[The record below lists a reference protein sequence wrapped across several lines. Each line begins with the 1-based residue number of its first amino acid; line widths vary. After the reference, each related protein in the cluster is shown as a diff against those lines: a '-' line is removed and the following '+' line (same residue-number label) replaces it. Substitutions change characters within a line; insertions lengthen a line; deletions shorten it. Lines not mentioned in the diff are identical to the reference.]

1 MIALKTLKKILK
13 PLASL
18 YLTVPLLLLSMLLI
32 YAGTTVQKQM
42 SIQDVQKQ
50 YFHNWFAW
58 VPLDPVLRPFAPA
71 GTTKVPGGFWT
82 VGGYTLIAL
91 LLANLLA
98 AHSVRFKLAW
108 KRSGIIAIHLGLI
121 LLLVGEVFASLWSV
135 ESVMQIDTG
144 QTANYSSDIRH
155 VELAVIDPSAGDH
168 DNVTVIDSSALKPGA
183 VIRSAALP
191 FEIQVDD
198 YFANSGVLGPRQ
210 PGGEEAIS
218 KATAGRNKSL
228 RLVPEPKISG
238 TEAER
243 SDMASAFVTL
253 RTGGQ
258 SLGTYCLTQWE
269 MENPGLIG
277 PESVTVDGKTYR
289 LDLRFRRYYKPYTL
303 TLLKFTHDRYPG
315 TDEASNFASLVRI
328 VDPSQHVDRT
338 VRIWMNHP
346 LSYQG
351 ETYYQQNF
359 GNHDRTT
366 VLQVTHNPS
375 WLLPYIG
382 LALGFA
388 GMLFH
393 FGMHLIGFLRRRSVA
408 AAAPPVQRGP
418 RPSARPKGARYNAPE
433 PTLRSYTLEPQ
444 INRIGWIFAALGS
457 AIVLLAFIGVCAA
470 PPIVENG
477 FELSEF
483 GQLPVMA
490 GGRVMPLDTLA
501 RTDLKILGGHET
513 YHDADGNSHPA
524 VRWLADAITH
534 AAGFDEAKVI
544 RVDLPDIVTQ
554 LGLPPDQKFYSFAQI
569 NESYPILRK
578 QAEMA
583 DAAPEKQ
590 RDLYQRKVLELYQR
604 WELCRNLGL
613 TIGLMPVP
621 PQKENESWAPLFDL
635 QGSSLEIRP
644 GGERFTAVLD
654 AYRGGQPRE
663 FNLAV
668 GEYHR
673 WLAQTVPETTAKAD
687 YETFFNKAAPFFW
700 SPIFYVLV
708 FVLACC
714 SWLGWRKALWGAAMG
729 VLVATLAIH
738 TFGLASRIYIT
749 GRGPVT
755 NLYAAAVFIPWAA
768 VVLALGLEWVFRNG
782 LGAAMAALLGFAS
795 LLVAHYLGSDGDT
808 MKPVVAVLATNF
820 WLWTHVPCVTLG
832 YASTFLAGVLGIAYV
847 VLGLFT
853 TLLEDES
860 LRKALARMVYGT
872 VCFAIL
878 FSFVGTILGGIWA
891 DYSWG
896 RFWGWDP
903 KENGAILIV
912 LWNAIIL
919 HARWGGMVRERG
931 FMLLAIGGN
940 IVTAWSFFGTNL
952 LGIGLHSYGFMD
964 GAATGLIGWWGLQ
977 LLVVSLGL
985 IPLRTWR
992 SFRYKG
998 QEKPAAAGAVH

>member
-1 MIALKTLKKILK
+1 MTALNTLKRILK

-42 SIQDVQKQ
+42 SIQDVQKH

-71 GTTKVPGGFWT
+71 GNAKIPGGFWT

-98 AHSVRFKLAW
+98 AHSVRFKLTW

-135 ESVMQIDTG
+135 ESVMQINTG
-144 QTANYSSDIRH
+144 ETANYSSDIRH
-155 VELAVIDPSAGDH
+155 VELVVIDSSAADH
-168 DNVTVIDSSALKPGA
+168 DEVTVIDSSVLKPGA
-183 VIRSAALP
+183 IIRTAGLP

-198 YFANSGVLGPRQ
+198 YFTNSNVLGPRQ
-210 PGGEEAIS
+210 PGGDGAIS
-218 KATAGRNKSL
+218 KATAGHNKSL
-228 RLVPEPKISG
+228 RIVPEPKVSG
-238 TEAER
+238 TEAENT
-243 SDMASAFVTL
+243 DLASAFVTL
-253 RTGGQ
+253 RTGNQ

-269 MENPGLIG
+269 IASPGLIG
-277 PESVTVDGKTYR
+277 PESVTVNGKTYR
-289 LDLRFRRYYKPYTL
+289 IDLRFRRYYKPYTL

-315 TDEASNFASLVRI
+315 TDVASNFASLVRL
-328 VDPSQHVDRT
+328 VDPARHVDRS

-346 LSYQG
+346 LSYEG

-359 GNHDRTT
+359 GNNDRTT
-366 VLQVTHNPS
+366 VLQVAHNPS

-393 FGMHLIGFLRRRSVA
+393 FGMNLIGFLRRRA
-408 AAAPPVQRGP
+408 AAASSAPIQRPGQ
-418 RPSARPKGARYNAPE
+418 RTESQRYSRKGASDLASQ
-433 PTLRSYTLEPQ
+433 SYRLEPRT
-444 INRIGWIFAALGS
+444 NLLGWTMAALGG
-457 AIVLLAFIGVCAA
+457 AIVLLAFVGVCAA

-477 FELSEF
+477 FELAEF

-501 RTDLKILGGHET
+501 RTDLKILSGRET
-513 YHDADGNSHPA
+513 YHDADGKRHPA
-524 VRWLADAITH
+524 IRWLIDSITH
-534 AAGFDEAKVI
+534 ATGFDEAKVI
-544 RVDLPDIVTQ
+544 RVKLPDLLTQ
-554 LGLPPDQKFYSFAQI
+554 LALPLDQEFYSFAEI
-569 NESYPILRK
+569 EKAYPTLRK
-578 QAEMA
+578 QAELA
-583 DAAPEKQ
+583 DATPEKQ
-590 RDLYQRKVLELYQR
+590 RDLYQRKLLELYQR

-621 PQKENESWAPLFDL
+621 PDNENGSWAPLFDVKDKE
-635 QGSSLEIRP
+635 LELRP
-644 GGERFTAVLD
+644 GGERFMAVLD

-663 FNLAV
+663 FNSAV
-668 GEYHR
+668 AECHR
-673 WLAQTVPETTAKAD
+673 WLGRTLPETTAKTD
-687 YETFFNKAAPFFW
+687 YEAFFNKASPFFW
-700 SPIFYVLV
+700 CPIFYVVV
-708 FVLACC
+708 FFLACC
-714 SWLGWRKALWGAAMG
+714 SWLGWRKPLWAAAMG
-729 VLVATLAIH
+729 VLVVTLAIH

-755 NLYAAAVFIPWAA
+755 NLYAAAVFIPWAG
-768 VVLALGLEWVFRNG
+768 VILGLGLEAVFRNG
-782 LGAAMAALLGFAS
+782 LGAAKAS
-795 LLVAHYLGSDGDT
+795 LLGITSLLLAHYLGSDGDT

-832 YASTFLAGVLGIAYV
+832 YAATFLAGMLAIAYV

-853 TLLEDES
+853 PLLRDET
-860 LRKALARMVYGT
+860 LRKNLARMTYGI

-919 HARWGGMVRERG
+919 HARWGGIVRERG
-931 FMLLAIGGN
+931 FMVLAIVGN

-952 LGIGLHSYGFMD
+952 LGIGLHSYGFME
-964 GAATGLIGWWGLQ
+964 GAATGLIAWWGLQ
-977 LLVVSLGL
+977 VLLIGLGL
-985 IPLRTWR
+985 TPLWAWR
-992 SFRYKG
+992 SFGHKR
-998 QEKPAAAGAVH
+998 QERLAAAAAAR